1 MCRTI
6 PPEKNRPPKKTKK
19 LTIKIFPLSQWDDL
33 VDRYERD
40 AVVSVH
46 GLVYIYGQCG
56 VGVGEVGVWG
66 GRTSGDPLISPQHA
80 SPGRMRQTIHFKVTD
95 TAYIAHT
102 PSIAF
107 RHPAPRK
114 EGCRKAMLGVCIH
127 CLGGGQSGR
136 GGNGV
141 GRRTAII
148 FPVS

>member
-1 MCRTI
+1 M
-6 PPEKNRPPKKTKK
+6 
-19 LTIKIFPLSQWDDL
+19 
-33 VDRYERD
+33 ERRCGVG
-40 AVVSVH
+40 A
-46 GLVYIYGQCG
+46 GFGIYIYGQCG

-66 GRTSGDPLISPQHA
+66 GRTSGDPLISPRHA

-114 EGCRKAMLGVCIH
+114 EGCRKAMLGVCIR

-141 GRRTAII
+141 GAENGNH
-148 FPVS
+148 FPCFLMDLPASLSFSLTVLFPH